1 MDAQRPEGQ
10 AQSAPA
16 SGSSSPSESLES
28 EATDRA
34 QKAFVCLN
42 HGIKIDAKDA
52 REVRVPAKAVALPPR
67 APLLLTQP
75 GPQEA
80 DSAD

>member
-1 MDAQRPEGQ
+1 MPVPCPPLCPGAPPAVLLTTPQLPCADMDAQRPEGQ

-52 REVRVPAKAVALPPR
+52 REV
-67 APLLLTQP
+67 
-75 GPQEA
+75 
-80 DSAD
+80 